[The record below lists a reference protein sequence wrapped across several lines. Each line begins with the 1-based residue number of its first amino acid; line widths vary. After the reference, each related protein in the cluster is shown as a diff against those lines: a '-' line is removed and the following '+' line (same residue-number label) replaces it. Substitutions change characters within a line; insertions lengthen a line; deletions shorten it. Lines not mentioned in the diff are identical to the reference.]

1 MQQDEVHMKGGM
13 KVFKDAFFGIAVSS
27 GIGIIVALALIV
39 LVFGLSH

>member
-1 MQQDEVHMKGGM
+1 MQQDEVRMRSGM

-39 LVFGLSH
+39 VVFGLAH